1 MTYESVWL
9 DCIFPGCGAGTLA
22 DPRHLAN
29 LTASGGWECHL
40 HDLPGVER

>member
-1 MTYESVWL
+1 MTYESIWL
-9 DCIFPGCGAGTLA
+9 DCTFPGCDVGTPA

-40 HDLPGVER
+40 HDHPEAER